1 MVRKLAALNICDE
14 RHLCKHLGVSK
25 NELDSIC
32 RCIERWY
39 YQSKR
44 NIKGKIRQ
52 IATPKDKLRKILDRL
67 QELLQRIL
75 LPEYIHG
82 GTKGHSNITNAIPHI
97 KKSVIINFDIKDF
110 FPNIKSGRVYKIFS
124 NRLGCSPD
132 VSRYL
137 TRLTTLNGS
146 LPQGSPTSTILVALV
161 AEPLAK
167 RLGRL
172 AQIYHA
178 DYSQYVDDI
187 TISGSPNVMHLIPF
201 VKKIIE
207 QEGFKINPNKL
218 KIQRNYEEQIVT
230 GVRVNQCLDAPS
242 IKIRE
247 VREQIE
253 KIFVQNKCGINTS
266 GHTLAS
272 INGKIN
278 NIKRLNKGAGRF
290 LAKCF
295 KKTMI

>member
-1 MVRKLAALNICDE
+1 MRKLAVLNIRDE

-25 NELDSIC
+25 KELDSIC
-32 RCIERWY
+32 KRIESWY
-39 YQSKR
+39 YQSSR

-75 LPEYIHG
+75 LPECIHG

-146 LPQGSPTSTILVALV
+146 LPQGSPTSTILAALV

-167 RLGRL
+167 RLERL
-172 AQIYHA
+172 VQIHHA

-187 TISGSPNVMHLIPF
+187 TISGSSNVKFLIPII
-201 VKKIIE
+201 KKIIR

-218 KIQRNYEEQIVT
+218 KVQCNCEEQIVT

-247 VREQIE
+247 VRGQIE
-253 KIFVQNKCGINTS
+253 KIVAQNKCGINTS
-266 GHTLAS
+266 DHTLAS
-272 INGKIN
+272 VNGKIN

-290 LAKCF
+290 LAKHF
-295 KKTMI
+295 TKSML